1 MKEDDD
7 QFGFQKSLDGNDED
21 WVTGRVYKGDKPWLS
36 KYQGKDF
43 SKKKTKID
51 IDSKIDVIS
60 FFTAVVIVMSLLFF
74 VSAHAVE
81 DNQPIIVTNSESG
94 FVYSL
99 DSCITHLYKTLPI
112 QKQIPK
118 ELIVAQAII
127 ETGWGG
133 SRFANE
139 GNNLFGIRTWNKDE
153 KYLPSSIE
161 LGWTGWGIK
170 VFETKCDSVADYI
183 RIINEVPV
191 YAEFREMRQDG
202 VSDALVLARTL
213 NRWAEEPYYTDL
225 IKNVIQYN
233 IRGVYEL

>member
-1 MKEDDD
+1 MKKDDD

-36 KYQGKDF
+36 TYQGKDF

-60 FFTAVVIVMSLLFF
+60 FFTAVVIVMSLFFF

-81 DNQPIIVTNSESG
+81 VKTNTKPL

-99 DSCITHLYKTLPI
+99 NSCITDLNKITPTE
-112 QKQIPK
+112 KQIPS

-127 ETGWGG
+127 ETGWGT

-139 GNNLFGIRTWNKDE
+139 ANNLFGIREGLKE
-153 KYLPSSIE
+153 FK
-161 LGWTGWGIK
+161 
-170 VFETKCDSVADYI
+170 TKCDSVADYI
-183 RIINEVPV
+183 RIINEVPA

-202 VSDALVLARTL
+202 ITDALLLARTL
-213 NRWAEEPYYTDL
+213 KKWAADPNYTDL
-225 IKNVIQYN
+225 IEEVIQHN

>member
-51 IDSKIDVIS
+51 IDSKIDVIR
-60 FFTAVVIVMSLLFF
+60 FFTAVVIVMSLFFF

-81 DNQPIIVTNSESG
+81 VKTNTKPL

-99 DSCITHLYKTLPI
+99 NSCITDLNKITPTE
-112 QKQIPK
+112 KQIPS

-127 ETGWGG
+127 ETGWGT

-139 GNNLFGIRTWNKDE
+139 ANNLFGIREGLKE
-153 KYLPSSIE
+153 FK
-161 LGWTGWGIK
+161 
-170 VFETKCDSVADYI
+170 TKCDSVADYI
-183 RIINEVPV
+183 RIINEVPA

-202 VSDALVLARTL
+202 ITDALLLARTL
-213 NRWAEEPYYTDL
+213 KKWAADPNYTDL
-225 IKNVIQYN
+225 IENVIQYN

>member
-1 MKEDDD
+1 MKGDDD
-7 QFGFQKSLDGNDED
+7 QFGFQKSLDGNEED
-21 WVTGRVYKGDKPWLS
+21 WVQGRVYKGDKPWLL

-43 SKKKTKID
+43 NKKKTKID
-51 IDSKIDVIS
+51 IDVIS

-81 DNQPIIVTNSESG
+81 VKTNTKPL

-99 DSCITHLYKTLPI
+99 NSCITDLNKITPTE
-112 QKQIPK
+112 KQIPS

-127 ETGWGG
+127 ETGWGT

-139 GNNLFGIRTWNKDE
+139 ANNLFGIREGLKE
-153 KYLPSSIE
+153 FK
-161 LGWTGWGIK
+161 
-170 VFETKCDSVADYI
+170 TKCDSVADYI
-183 RIINEVPV
+183 RIINEVPA

-202 VSDALVLARTL
+202 VTDALLLARTL
-213 NRWAEEPYYTDL
+213 KKWAADPNYTDL
-225 IKNVIQYN
+225 IEEVIQHN

>member
-7 QFGFQKSLDGNDED
+7 QYGFQKSLDGNEED
-21 WVTGRVYKGDKPWLS
+21 WVQGRVYKGDKPWLS

-43 SKKKTKID
+43 NKKKTKID
-51 IDSKIDVIS
+51 IDVIS
-60 FFTAVVIVMSLLFF
+60 FFTAVVIVMSLFFF

-81 DNQPIIVTNSESG
+81 VKTNTKPL

-99 DSCITHLYKTLPI
+99 NSCITDLNKITPTE
-112 QKQIPK
+112 KQIPS

-127 ETGWGG
+127 ETGWGT

-139 GNNLFGIRTWNKDE
+139 ANNLFGIREGLKE
-153 KYLPSSIE
+153 FK
-161 LGWTGWGIK
+161 
-170 VFETKCDSVADYI
+170 TKCDSVADYI
-183 RIINEVPV
+183 RIINEVPA

-202 VSDALVLARTL
+202 VTDALLLARTL
-213 NRWAEEPYYTDL
+213 KRWAADPNYTDL
-225 IKNVIQYN
+225 IEDVIQHN

>member
-7 QFGFQKSLDGNDED
+7 QYGFQKSLDGNEES
-21 WVTGRVYKGDKPWLS
+21 WVEGRVYKGDKPWLS

-51 IDSKIDVIS
+51 IDVIS

-81 DNQPIIVTNSESG
+81 VKTNTKPL

-99 DSCITHLYKTLPI
+99 NSCITDLNKITPTE
-112 QKQIPK
+112 KQIPS

-127 ETGWGG
+127 ETGWGT

-139 GNNLFGIRTWNKDE
+139 ANNLFGIREGLKE
-153 KYLPSSIE
+153 FK
-161 LGWTGWGIK
+161 
-170 VFETKCDSVADYI
+170 TKCDSVADYI
-183 RIINEVPV
+183 RIINEVPA

-202 VSDALVLARTL
+202 VTDALLLARTL
-213 NRWAEEPYYTDL
+213 KKWAADPNYTDL
-225 IKNVIQYN
+225 IEDVIQYN

>member
-1 MKEDDD
+1 MKKDDA
-7 QFGFQKSLDGNDED
+7 QFGFQKSLDGNEED
-21 WVTGRVYKGDKPWLS
+21 WVQGRVYKGDKPWLL

-43 SKKKTKID
+43 NKKKTKID
-51 IDSKIDVIS
+51 IDVIS

-81 DNQPIIVTNSESG
+81 VKTNTKPL

-99 DSCITHLYKTLPI
+99 NSCITDLNKITPTE
-112 QKQIPK
+112 KQIPS

-127 ETGWGG
+127 ETGWGT

-139 GNNLFGIRTWNKDE
+139 ANNLFGIREGLKE
-153 KYLPSSIE
+153 FK
-161 LGWTGWGIK
+161 
-170 VFETKCDSVADYI
+170 TKCDSVADYI
-183 RIINEVPV
+183 RIINEVPA

-202 VSDALVLARTL
+202 VTDALLLARTL
-213 NRWAEEPYYTDL
+213 KRWAADPNYTDL
-225 IKNVIQYN
+225 IEDVIQHN

>member
-1 MKEDDD
+1 MKGDDD

-51 IDSKIDVIS
+51 IDVIS
-60 FFTAVVIVMSLLFF
+60 FFTAVVIVMSLFFF

-81 DNQPIIVTNSESG
+81 VKTNTKPL

-99 DSCITHLYKTLPI
+99 NSCITDLNKTTPTE
-112 QKQIPK
+112 KQIPS

-127 ETGWGG
+127 ETGWGT

-139 GNNLFGIRTWNKDE
+139 ANNLFGIREGLKE
-153 KYLPSSIE
+153 FK
-161 LGWTGWGIK
+161 
-170 VFETKCDSVADYI
+170 TKCDSVADYI
-183 RIINEVPV
+183 RIINEVPA

-202 VSDALVLARTL
+202 VTDALLLARTL
-213 NRWAEEPYYTDL
+213 KKWAADPNYTDL
-225 IKNVIQYN
+225 IEDVIQYN

>member
-7 QFGFQKSLDGNDED
+7 QYGFQKSLDGNEED
-21 WVTGRVYKGDKPWLS
+21 WVQGRVYKGDKPWLS

-43 SKKKTKID
+43 NKKKTKID
-51 IDSKIDVIS
+51 IDVIS

-81 DNQPIIVTNSESG
+81 VKTNTKPL

-99 DSCITHLYKTLPI
+99 NSCITDLNKITPTE
-112 QKQIPK
+112 KQIPS

-127 ETGWGG
+127 ETGWGT

-139 GNNLFGIRTWNKDE
+139 ANNLFGIREGLKE
-153 KYLPSSIE
+153 FK
-161 LGWTGWGIK
+161 
-170 VFETKCDSVADYI
+170 TKCDSVADYI
-183 RIINEVPV
+183 RIINEVPA

-202 VSDALVLARTL
+202 VTDALLLARTL
-213 NRWAEEPYYTDL
+213 KRWAADPNYTDL
-225 IKNVIQYN
+225 IEDVIQHN

>member
-1 MKEDDD
+1 MSWED
-7 QFGFQKSLDGNDED
+7 
-21 WVTGRVYKGDKPWLS
+21 GRIYKNGKNWLN

-43 SKKKTKID
+43 TKKKIKID
-51 IDSKIDVIS
+51 INAIHV
-60 FFTAVVIVMSLLFF
+60 FTACFLLISLFVF

-81 DNQPIIVTNSESG
+81 VKTNSKPL

-99 DSCITHLYKTLPI
+99 NSCITDLNKTIPI
-112 QKQIPK
+112 EKQVPS

-127 ETGWGG
+127 ETGWGV

-139 GNNLFGIRTWNKDE
+139 SNNLFGIRQG
-153 KYLPSSIE
+153 L
-161 LGWTGWGIK
+161 K

-183 RIINEVPV
+183 RIINEVYA

-202 VSDALVLARTL
+202 VTDALLLARTL
-213 NRWAEEPYYTDL
+213 KKWAEEPHYTDL
-225 IKNVIQYN
+225 IEDVIQYN

>member
-1 MKEDDD
+1 MSWED
-7 QFGFQKSLDGNDED
+7 
-21 WVTGRVYKGDKPWLS
+21 GRIYKNGKNWLN

-51 IDSKIDVIS
+51 IDVIS

-81 DNQPIIVTNSESG
+81 VKTNTKPL

-99 DSCITHLYKTLPI
+99 NSCIIDLNKTIPTE
-112 QKQIPK
+112 KQIPS

-127 ETGWGG
+127 ETGWGT

-139 GNNLFGIRTWNKDE
+139 ANNLFGIREGLKE
-153 KYLPSSIE
+153 FK
-161 LGWTGWGIK
+161 
-170 VFETKCDSVADYI
+170 TKCDSVADYI
-183 RIINEVPV
+183 RIINEVPA
-191 YAEFREMRQDG
+191 YAEFREMRGDG
-202 VSDALVLARTL
+202 VTDALLLARTL
-213 NRWAEEPYYTDL
+213 KKWAVDPLYTDL
-225 IKNVIQYN
+225 IEDVIQHN